1 MSKKKVTDETRLIQI
16 DEAVIESD
24 AILHSIEGSFLRY
37 AYAIENS
44 LIEAG
49 AKVDDYT
56 LLDLYSLAQPFA
68 LAESNKDKITLVQS
82 I

>member
-1 MSKKKVTDETRLIQI
+1 MVKSKVTAETRLIQI
-16 DEAVIESD
+16 DDATAESD
-24 AILHSIEGSFLRY
+24 AMLYSVDGSFLRY
-37 AYAIENS
+37 ARTIENS

-49 AKVDDYT
+49 ARVGDYT